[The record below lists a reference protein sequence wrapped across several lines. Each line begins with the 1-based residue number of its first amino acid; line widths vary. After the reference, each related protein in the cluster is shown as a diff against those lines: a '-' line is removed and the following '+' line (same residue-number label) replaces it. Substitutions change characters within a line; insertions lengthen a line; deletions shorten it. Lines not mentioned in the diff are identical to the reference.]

1 MNKDI
6 YEEFRLKVRDWL
18 QKNAPEDL
26 RRAEFLSPVVGS
38 VEEKLNELKDWHR
51 KVYEAGLIGIWWP
64 KEYGGYEDD
73 PVKEIIAYEEF
84 IEFGV
89 PYGNP
94 ASILGLTVVGPT
106 LIVAGNE
113 GQKKRYLKNFDG
125 RRYMV

>member
-1 MNKDI
+1 
-6 YEEFRLKVRDWL
+6 
-18 QKNAPEDL
+18 
-26 RRAEFLSPVVGS
+26 
-38 VEEKLNELKDWHR
+38 
-51 KVYEAGLIGIWWP
+51 
-64 KEYGGYEDD
+64 
-73 PVKEIIAYEEF
+73 
-84 IEFGV
+84 V